1 MATPWLLSMGACI
14 IFSALFSKLWRLNRL
29 LNTGFRRIALKEKD
43 VIAPATAL
51 FIMNLVILICW
62 SAISPLQWER
72 VSVAGQPWN
81 TVGVC
86 MSQNKAVEIG
96 CWAVL
101 GSINFGALLLCCWQA
116 YKARIHSDEFR
127 EAKGIGMA
135 MFSWLQLTLIGL
147 PVLLLID
154 QDDVTARYFV
164 TVGLVFLACMSLLFC
179 IFIPIWKNMKEHDSV
194 PTRGLNRGRTTH
206 ISGISTRVQ
215 QSRQQSVSFS
225 SNDQINQLRSF
236 STGRTIEVDQEQNRL
251 HKQSTL

>member
-29 LNTGFRRIALKEKD
+29 LDTGFRRIALKEKD
-43 VIAPATAL
+43 VIAPAAAL
-51 FIMNLVILICW
+51 FIMNLIILICW
-62 SAISPLQWER
+62 SAISPLQWQR

-81 TVGVC
+81 TIGVC

-101 GSINFGALLLCCWQA
+101 GSINFGALLLCFWQA
-116 YKARIHSDEFR
+116 YKARIHSDEFS

-179 IFIPIWKNMKEHDSV
+179 IFIPI
-194 PTRGLNRGRTTH
+194 
-206 ISGISTRVQ
+206 
-215 QSRQQSVSFS
+215 
-225 SNDQINQLRSF
+225 
-236 STGRTIEVDQEQNRL
+236 
-251 HKQSTL
+251 